1 MDGWTGRWEDR
12 QTDIRTDFQLL
23 GQTDRQMAGRTGR
36 GTDRQV
42 GSRISGQT
50 DGWLARR
57 ADSRPGGL
65 NDQPA
70 GRTDRQTAGWATL
83 RPAKR
88 PAQRAVGEQEATPS
102 HFPTPK
108 GLDHHPDTPIL
119 PWGWEGTP
127 PPIPPRTW
135 GGVNPVLGT
144 PYTHT
149 HPPSAPVPMSGVVPM
164 IGGAGF
170 SRLPRIPSAFPLG
183 HQSPNRSPGDGETPT
198 GHARPATA
206 PTGRPT
212 ALDSSR
218 RRHGL
223 LFIPGI
229 NIPKPPALSFPTRRA
244 GPVLLLRQVSPSPTA
259 RTTGVATRDGCRDE
273 GWMPRGG
280 VGKQA
285 SGDPPPLGGCFL
297 RVGSIRPQALSP
309 RGVALVW
316 MGLGGNALRIPV

>member
-1 MDGWTGRWEDR
+1 MT
-12 QTDIRTDFQLL
+12 
-23 GQTDRQMAGRTGR
+23 
-36 GTDRQV
+36 
-42 GSRISGQT
+42 
-50 DGWLARR
+50 
-57 ADSRPGGL
+57 SRPGG
-65 NDQPA
+65 
-70 GRTDRQTAGWATL
+70 RTDRRPVGQPYGRLSGWPNGQWASRRQPHPISQHPRGWIIT
-83 RPAKR
+83 
-88 PAQRAVGEQEATPS
+88 
-102 HFPTPK
+102 PTPPSCPGGGK
-108 GLDHHPDTPIL
+108 GHP
-119 PWGWEGTP
+119 P

-149 HPPSAPVPMSGVVPM
+149 PPSAPLPMSGVVPM

-285 SGDPPPLGGCFL
+285 SGDPPPLGGCFP

-316 MGLGGNALRIPV
+316 MGLGGNALCIPV